1 LCLGPL
7 TSRHSKPRCMQV
19 FAARMGALD
28 APRRHFAE
36 ATWLVL
42 SPGEQCDF
50 WARYVG
56 AMFLHPEGE

>member
-1 LCLGPL
+1 
-7 TSRHSKPRCMQV
+7 MQV